1 MARFK
6 FFLHDEFFLSMYIPT
21 FSGDIF
27 KENTIW
33 ILKFS
38 TYWFNEYVS
47 FCQIFSAFGQKT
59 SLFLQKSQKFKYILK
74 RRQCKICLFET
85 SFAYSELVVSTIV
98 LTMRTGLTMDKYCN
112 KKLHVVALITRRLKP
127 MFFEM
132 FSSLIPRPLRKC
144 FIRKIFKNVEFSLW
158 PNSPAP

>member
-1 MARFK
+1 MMSSFWV
-6 FFLHDEFFLSMYIPT
+6 MYIPT

-27 KENTIW
+27 KEFEYWNLVPIDLTNTF
-33 ILKFS
+33 LFVKF
-38 TYWFNEYVS
+38 FQLLAKKQV
-47 FCQIFSAFGQKT
+47 F
-59 SLFLQKSQKFKYILK
+59 FLQKSQKFKYILK

-144 FIRKIFKNVEFSLW
+144 FIRKFFKNVEFSLW